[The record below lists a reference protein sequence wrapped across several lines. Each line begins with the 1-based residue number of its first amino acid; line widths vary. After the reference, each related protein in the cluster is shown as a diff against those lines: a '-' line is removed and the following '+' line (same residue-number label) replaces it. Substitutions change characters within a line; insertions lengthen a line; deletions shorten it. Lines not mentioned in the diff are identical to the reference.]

1 MEIILSDYNYTC
13 NNNNYK
19 ILVYNNNN
27 NSLRLNGMKYK
38 DKSME
43 EIMQIRVEE
52 NQYRINYNSVLIN
65 LFTAQY

>member
-19 ILVYNNNN
+19 ILVYNNN